1 MKETILLVDDE
12 QGIRTVMG
20 LSLRDAGYNVITVAS
35 GEEALQLFAERPIP
49 IVITDIRMPG
59 MNGLDLLKHI
69 KILAPET
76 EVILISGHADLEMA
90 IQSARYEQ
98 DGGRY
103 FPETRP

>member
-59 MNGLDLLKHI
+59 MNGLDL
-69 KILAPET
+69 
-76 EVILISGHADLEMA
+76 HAQQAQRIHVESRKND
-90 IQSARYEQ
+90 Q
-98 DGGRY
+98 
-103 FPETRP
+103 

>member
-69 KILAPET
+69 K
-76 EVILISGHADLEMA
+76 
-90 IQSARYEQ
+90 QSPVFAYTLYGEFLKVR
-98 DGGRY
+98 
-103 FPETRP
+103 F